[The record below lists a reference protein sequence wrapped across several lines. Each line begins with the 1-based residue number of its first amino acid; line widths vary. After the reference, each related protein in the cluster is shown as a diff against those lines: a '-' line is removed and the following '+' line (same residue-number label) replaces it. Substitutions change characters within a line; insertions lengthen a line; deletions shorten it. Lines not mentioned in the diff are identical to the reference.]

1 MRAVEGGEEKGQNQR
16 ALVIN
21 RPEAV
26 PAAGFPVL
34 SESGRAENRTK
45 PRGGRVWPRVTRREG
60 SMNPSPCLD

>member
-34 SESGRAENRTK
+34 SESGGPRTA
-45 PRGGRVWPRVTRREG
+45 
-60 SMNPSPCLD
+60 PSPEGGGYGRE